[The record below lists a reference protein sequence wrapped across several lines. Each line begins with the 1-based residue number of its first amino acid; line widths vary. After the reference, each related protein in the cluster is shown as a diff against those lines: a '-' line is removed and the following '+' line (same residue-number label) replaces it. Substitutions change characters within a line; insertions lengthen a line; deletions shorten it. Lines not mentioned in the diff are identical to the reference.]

1 MPIYEFKCKNCD
13 HVFEELVFS
22 ASAGSDDII
31 CPVCK
36 EKNADKLMS
45 AFSSSGTSAIGSGSA
60 PSCGPS
66 GFG

>member
-1 MPIYEFKCKNCD
+1 MPIYEFKCKKCD
-13 HVFEELVFS
+13 HIFEEFVFS
-22 ASAGSDDII
+22 SNAGSEEII
-31 CPVCK
+31 CPVCS

-45 AFSSSGTSAIGSGSA
+45 AFSASGSSSNGSGV